1 MSKMKLH
8 FSKLSFSLI
17 LALFIVGMLS
27 TAAFARDPYGLKPVQ
42 GTGNTL
48 VVPFQGNSADAADV
62 SGKSFTLTLKDSAGN
77 VVKTYTATLDASK
90 KATVTIAAADITPS
104 KVYTVE
110 LTHTGST
117 SVLSTSTAVVTEGH
131 NTFSQPALDTHG
143 TGLFNANQTGY
154 NNTRKQRSGDKVH
167 GFYTNNTNSCASC
180 HQTHTA
186 SDSNLLMKDGA
197 YSTCASCHDGT
208 MGAKNV
214 WEPVSSSTID
224 GIAGTFNYTLG
235 HNSSIHEADGSLNVS
250 AAPGGNKTADASSS
264 AQWGQQFDCA
274 SCHAPHGNGSG
285 TAENNLNFDPLGWA
299 SVAYNAD
306 TNPNGKL
313 FKDLVPYNTVPTTE
327 STPYIV
333 VKTTGVTQATLD
345 ATPLWKRANVTP
357 GSDILQTYR
366 WDGSKYVADYSLW
379 LKQKG
384 YPFTATSGLLDKAGT
399 DVANTSGVH
408 VVWRDGFAWGSN
420 VSSITSVTLSLGID
434 VETTDNIRS
443 LYDSTYTGYIPD
455 SGTEMSK
462 YCSACHT
469 DYLSATRK
477 NVTGVYTD
485 AHRHQ
490 TATDKLTCVRCH
502 YGHGSDAQIMKD
514 ASDNTYYSLTAAGGK
529 YAGNTAAALDY
540 LKDPNPSSALKRYT
554 GMSVCYGC
562 HGQGSAFM
570 NNPNNVDRPLG
581 GQPGTPRIT
590 PSSNAQ

>member
-1 MSKMKLH
+1 MSKMKLY

-17 LALFIVGMLS
+17 LALFLVGMLS
-27 TAAFARDPYGLKPVQ
+27 TAAFARDPYGLKPYQ

-48 VVPFQGNSADAADV
+48 VVPFAGNSADSADV
-62 SGKSFTLTLKDSAGN
+62 AGKAFTLQLKDSSGK
-77 VVKTYTATLDASK
+77 VVKTFTATLDSSK
-90 KATVTIAAADITPS
+90 KGSVTIPASDITPGT
-104 KVYTVE
+104 VYTVE
-110 LTHTGST
+110 LFHSGSST
-117 SVLSTSTAVVTEGH
+117 LLSSSTAVVTDGH
-131 NTFSQPALDTHG
+131 NTFSQPALDTKG

-154 NNTRKQRSGDKVH
+154 NNTRKQRTGQKVH

-186 SDSNLLMKDGA
+186 ADNNLLMKDGA

-214 WEPVSSSTID
+214 WESISSSTID

-235 HNSSIHEADGSLNVS
+235 HNSSIHEADGSLKVS
-250 AAPGGNKTADASSS
+250 AAPGGNKTADSSS

-285 TAENNLNFDPLGWA
+285 SENNLNFNPLGWGT
-299 SVAYNAD
+299 VAYTD

-313 FKDLVPYNTVPTTE
+313 FKDLTPYNTVPTTE

-333 VKTTGVTQATLD
+333 VKATGVTQSAID
-345 ATPLWKRANVTP
+345 ANFWWKRANVTA
-357 GSDILQTYR
+357 GSTVLQTYR
-366 WDGSKYVADYSLW
+366 WDGKKYVADYSLW
-379 LKQKG
+379 LQEKG
-384 YPFTATSGLLDKAGT
+384 YPYKADSVLKDKSGT
-399 DVANTSGVH
+399 DITRTSGVK

-420 VSSITSVTLSLGID
+420 VSNITSATIALGID
-434 VETTDNIRS
+434 VETSENIRS
-443 LYDSTYTGYIPD
+443 LYDSNYTGYIPD

-469 DYLSATRK
+469 DYLSATRS

-490 TATDKLTCVRCH
+490 TATDRLTCVRCH
-502 YGHGSDAQIMKD
+502 YGHGTDAQLMKD
-514 ASDNTYYSLTAAGGK
+514 ANDNTYYTLTANGGK
-529 YAGNTAAALDY
+529 YAGDSAAALDY

-562 HGQGSAFM
+562 HGKGSAFM
-570 NNPNNVDRPLG
+570 NNPNNVDTPMG
-581 GQPGTPRIT
+581 GDPGTPR
-590 PSSNAQ
+590 SSVYSSSH